1 MKEKFKNF
9 KLTSA
14 IFSIF
19 CIIFGIL
26 LIIFPEITKLT
37 LLYVFG
43 AGIIILGIIEIV
55 NYFIYGY
62 ELFGFWFGIFD
73 FIFGLLLIS
82 SVRILTELNVLAFLF
97 GTIFIFSALIKIQR
111 SLNYKKFGAKN
122 WWVETIFG
130 AIFLLL
136 GMIII
141 INPFSETV
149 LNIFL
154 GSCIIINGIMDLI
167 TLIMVTNKLKQIRHK
182 LKDLVR
188 PVEIDI
194 DDYDIEE

>member
-14 IFSIF
+14 IFSVF
-19 CIIFGIL
+19 CMIFGIL

-43 AGIIILGIIEIV
+43 AGIIILGIIEII
-55 NYFIYGY
+55 NYFVYGY
-62 ELFGFWFGIFD
+62 EPFGFWFGIFD
-73 FIFGLLLIS
+73 FIFGLLIIS
-82 SVRILTELNVLAFLF
+82 SARILTELNVLAFLF
-97 GTIFIFSALIKIQR
+97 GTVFIFSALIKIQR
-111 SLNYKKFGAKN
+111 SLTYKKFGAKN
-122 WWVETIFG
+122 WWVETVFG

-141 INPFSETV
+141 INPFSENV

-154 GSCIIINGIMDLI
+154 GSCIIINGIMDII
-167 TLIMVTNKLKQIRHK
+167 TLILITNKIKQIKHK

>member
-141 INPFSETV
+141 INPFSENV

-154 GSCIIINGIMDLI
+154 GSCIIINGIMDII
-167 TLIMVTNKLKQIRHK
+167 TLILITNKIKQIKHK

>member
-26 LIIFPEITKLT
+26 LIIFPEITKIT

-82 SVRILTELNVLAFLF
+82 SVRILTELNILAFLF
-97 GTIFIFSALIKIQR
+97 GTVFIFSALIKIQR

-130 AIFLLL
+130 TIFLLL

>member
-1 MKEKFKNF
+1 MKEKFQNF

-37 LLYVFG
+37 LLYFFS
-43 AGIIILGIIEIV
+43 AGIIILGLIEII
-55 NYFIYGY
+55 NYFVYGY

-82 SVRILTELNVLAFLF
+82 SAKILTELNILTFLF
-97 GTIFIFSALIKIQR
+97 GTVFIFSALIKIQR
-111 SLNYKKFGAKN
+111 SLNYKKFGAKK
-122 WWVETIFG
+122 WWLETIFG

-136 GMIII
+136 GMILI

-154 GSCIIINGIMDLI
+154 GSCIIINGIMNFI
-167 TLIMVTNKLKQIRHK
+167 TLIMVTNKLKQIKHK

>member
-26 LIIFPEITKLT
+26 LVIFPEITKLT

-82 SVRILTELNVLAFLF
+82 SVRILTELNILAFLF
-97 GTIFIFSALIKIQR
+97 GTVFIFSALIKIQR

-122 WWVETIFG
+122 WWIETIFG
-130 AIFLLL
+130 TIFLLL

-141 INPFSETV
+141 INPFSETI

>member
-82 SVRILTELNVLAFLF
+82 SVRILTELNILAFLF
-97 GTIFIFSALIKIQR
+97 GTVFIFSALIKIQR

-130 AIFLLL
+130 TIFLLL

>member
-14 IFSIF
+14 IFSVF

-82 SVRILTELNVLAFLF
+82 SVRILTELNILAFLF
-97 GTIFIFSALIKIQR
+97 GTVFIFSALIKIQR

>member
-19 CIIFGIL
+19 CIIFGII

-82 SVRILTELNVLAFLF
+82 SVRILTELNILAFLF
-97 GTIFIFSALIKIQR
+97 GTVFIFSALIKIQR

>member
-82 SVRILTELNVLAFLF
+82 SVRILTELNILAFLF

-130 AIFLLL
+130 TIFLLL

>member
-82 SVRILTELNVLAFLF
+82 SVRILTELNILAFLF
-97 GTIFIFSALIKIQR
+97 GTVFIFSALIKIQR

-130 AIFLLL
+130 TIFLLL

-141 INPFSETV
+141 INPFSETI